1 METIKVKPQKGL
13 LVRDP
18 ITRDPLKATGEEK
31 PRNPYWLRRIK
42 DKSVEL
48 VSTTAAKTTKAT
60 TKKAATTKEAD

>member
-18 ITRDPLKATGEEK
+18 ITREPLKATGEEK

-42 DKSVEL
+42 DKSVTL
-48 VSTTAAKTTKAT
+48 VSTAKAT
-60 TKKAATTKEAD
+60 KTKETEQ